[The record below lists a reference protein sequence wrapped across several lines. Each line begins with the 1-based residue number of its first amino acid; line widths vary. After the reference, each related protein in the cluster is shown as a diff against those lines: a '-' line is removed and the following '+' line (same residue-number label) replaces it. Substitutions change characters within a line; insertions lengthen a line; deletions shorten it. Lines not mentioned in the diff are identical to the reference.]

1 MKKLC
6 LFAFMFLIQ
15 PDVYFIYDTSEGTN
29 FIFFHMDNQL
39 FQHFQNI
46 IHSFPQLVCQ
56 DISVIYQ
63 VSVHVGSVCFTLL
76 LLCVFFFFFL
86 VILISGEF
94 FQPCSLRNRIPLSCF
109 LAYLFHVHFKISLSG
124 STYSKNFCW
133 SFLLELY

>member
-15 PDVYFIYDTSEGTN
+15 PEVYFIYDTSEGTN
-29 FIFFHMDNQL
+29 FIFFCMDNQL

-46 IHSFPQLVCQ
+46 IHSFPQWFVK
-56 DISVIYQ
+56 ISLSYIKFLYMLG
-63 VSVHVGSVCFTLL
+63 VSVLRSCF
-76 LLCVFFFFFL
+76 FFFFFL

-109 LAYLFHVHFKISLSG
+109 LACLFHVHFKTSLSS
-124 STYSKNFCW
+124 STYSKIFCW
-133 SFLLELY
+133 SFY